1 MVEKNKKIFKI
12 ILNVFSIFILLII
25 WFAIF
30 INYEFNDVSF
40 EQLIFTL
47 TNPAGANYDI
57 VWYGA
62 LFVLVGII
70 VTILVF
76 KLMKK
81 LWEYIK
87 LSVILKFT
95 FKKWEFSFDLFK
107 ITKVRRVFF
116 YLIFFL
122 VLYLDQ
128 LN

>member
-87 LSVILKFT
+87 LSVIL
-95 FKKWEFSFDLFK
+95 
-107 ITKVRRVFF
+107 
-116 YLIFFL
+116 
-122 VLYLDQ
+122 
-128 LN
+128 